1 MIIADFFFSPY
12 LEKGEKIIEVFHS
25 HPFVMLVD
33 VLRIGFFGGVIPVFL
48 FYLFPELFIFCAIWL
63 FLSFCRFM
71 YVLIDWYHDVML
83 ATNVSLIA
91 VQWNGFFDRVATRL
105 EYNQID
111 GTTSSIRGFRK
122 TVFNYGDISVTH
134 GSGLPLILVDAI
146 NPKRVEKKIM
156 VYQDRFVS
164 DQNFKDSN
172 TLKTLLTTMIRQH
185 VKTEGVSE
193 KE

>member
-33 VLRIGFFGGVIPVFL
+33 ALRILFFGAMIPAFL
-48 FYLFPELFIFCAIWL
+48 YYLFPDLWVFFAIWFFFTL
-63 FLSFCRFM
+63 CRFI
-71 YVLIDWYHDVML
+71 YLLVDWYHDVIL

-122 TVFNYGDISVTH
+122 TIFNYGDISVTH
-134 GSGLPLILVDAI
+134 GSGLPLTLVDAI

-156 VYQDRFVS
+156 VYQDRFVT

-172 TLKTLLTTMIRQH
+172 ALKTLLTTMVRQH
-185 VKTEGVSE
+185 VKTEGGSK